1 MIYRLYIILVLYVI
15 CCTNVI
21 VGQDKPTSEST
32 SGGSSGD
39 GSVSASTVNSHAEGI
54 SGGEPQSHSTLDG
67 SASGEQSTTISPTV
81 QPDQEGGSTSTVPQ
95 DPTKE
100 SESLAIPNPVPLPP
114 GAAGDHVARIP
125 LPKLPSEDSESST
138 SVTDIEIKS
147 ALLKNYDGVKITGPC
162 RSYFRVFLVPHIT
175 VYVYATYDRIQ
186 LEPKFGPSDLIDI
199 SDLTNKCN
207 KDSDKHFKLVLYIK
221 ENILTLKWKVQ
232 DKDSQPTNINVDV
245 KKYRIPQLERPFTSI
260 QVHTVNT
267 KYGIIESKNYDINS
281 DIPEQCEAI
290 STNCFLSGSLDVEN
304 CYHCT
309 LLAKK
314 VDSKNECFN
323 YVSKEGKELINKN
336 VEEKNKTFKGEDEDL
351 DSNEQKLEESI
362 DNILSNIYK
371 IYENK
376 QDKEIKKSN
385 YNNKKELLSVEELN
399 NGLKNELLNYCSL
412 LKEVDTSGM
421 LDHHEIGNEIDIFNN
436 LTRLLRAHPGES
448 TYVLNE
454 KLRNP
459 ALCFKNINEWLVNK
473 KGLLLSKEKMKKLS
487 TSEYNMKDLEESEY
501 ERSISDDMFE
511 KDMNGV
517 IDLSLIDSEKKLKSP
532 YFRRNKYCN
541 NEYCDRWKDKTGCI
555 SKIEVEEQGNCG
567 LCWIF
572 ASKLHFET
580 IRCMRGYGHFRSSAL
595 YVANCSDRDSDEICY
610 VGSNPVEFLEI
621 VEETGFLPLESDVP
635 YYYTDAGNDCPEP
648 EKNWINLWGSTE
660 LLNHKSPRQRTSTRG
675 YISYESSNFSDNMDL
690 FIKIIK
696 REIQNKGSV
705 IAYIKT
711 ENVIDYD
718 FNGKGVH
725 NMCGDKEPDHA
736 ANIIGYGNYIDEEG
750 EKRSYWL
757 IRNSWGYYW
766 GDEGNFR
773 VDMYGPSYCKYNFIH
788 TVVVFKVDL
797 GIIEVP
803 KKEEESEYFSYFL
816 KYTPN
821 FLYNLF
827 FNNYTTN
834 EEHKLNNQPNMNQ
847 HNNKKNK
854 KENYISGQDEP
865 SNGKVESQEQNNKKT
880 EIYHILK
887 HIKDAKIK
895 RGLVKYGSLLETK
908 KQHTCSRTYS
918 IDPERHD
925 ECNKFCIDNWKTC
938 KDHYSPGYCLTKIY
952 TKDDNCFFCNV

>member
-1 MIYRLYIILVLYVI
+1 MVYRLFIILVLYVI

-21 VGQDKPTSEST
+21 VGQEKPPPDST
-32 SGGSSGD
+32 VGANPGDERESSGR
-39 GSVSASTVNSHAEGI
+39 VNN
-54 SGGEPQSHSTLDG
+54 P
-67 SASGEQSTTISPTV
+67 ASGEQGTTNSPTE
-81 QPDQEGGSTSTVPQ
+81 QPDQTRDRSSSVPQ
-95 DPTKE
+95 GSPRE
-100 SESLAIPNPVPLPP
+100 PVSPENPNPVTQIP
-114 GAAGDHVARIP
+114 GNGGALVTPIP
-125 LPKLPSEDSESST
+125 LPKLTLEDSESSK
-138 SVTDIEIKS
+138 SVTDIEVKS

-162 RSYFRVFLVPHIT
+162 RSYFRVMLVPHIT

-199 SDLTNKCN
+199 NDLTNKCN
-207 KDSDKHFKLVLYIK
+207 KDSNKYFKLVLYIK
-221 ENILTLKWKVQ
+221 NNILILKWKVQ
-232 DKDSQPTNINVDV
+232 DKDSKPTNIDVDV
-245 KKYRIPQLERPFTSI
+245 KKYKIPKLDRPFTSI
-260 QVHTVNT
+260 QVYTVNT
-267 KYGIIESKNYDINS
+267 EHGLIESKNYDINS
-281 DIPEQCEAI
+281 EIPEQCEAI
-290 STNCFLSGSLDVEN
+290 STNCFLNGSLDVEN

-314 VDSKNECFN
+314 VDSNNECFN
-323 YVSKEGKELINKN
+323 YVSKEAKELINKN
-336 VEEKNKTFKGEDEDL
+336 LEEKNKTFKGEDEDL

-371 IYENK
+371 IYESK
-376 QDKEIKKSN
+376 QDKERKKSH
-385 YNNKKELLSVEELN
+385 YNNKKELVTIEELN
-399 NGLKNELLNYCSL
+399 SVLKIELLNYCKL
-412 LKEVDTSGM
+412 LKEVDRSGM

-436 LTRLLRAHPGES
+436 LIRLLKAHPGES

-459 ALCFKNINEWLVNK
+459 ALCFKNIEEWLVNK
-473 KGLLLSKEKMKKLS
+473 KGLLLSNEKIQNLS
-487 TSEYNMKDLEESEY
+487 TTNYNVTDLEESEY
-501 ERSISDDMFE
+501 DYERFISDDMFE

-517 IDLSLIDSEKKLKSP
+517 IDLSLFDNEKKLKSP

-595 YVANCSDRDSDEICY
+595 YVANCSDRDSDEICF

-660 LLNHKSPRQRTSTRG
+660 LLNHKRPRQRMTTKG
-675 YISYESSNFSDNMDL
+675 YISYESSYFSDNMDL

-711 ENVIDYD
+711 ENVIDFD

-750 EKRSYWL
+750 EKKSYWL

-803 KKEEESEYFSYFL
+803 KKEKESEYFSYFL

-834 EEHKLNNQPNMNQ
+834 DEYKLNNRLKTNQ

-854 KENYISGQDEP
+854 KDRYISAQDEP
-865 SNGKVESQEQNNKKT
+865 PTDNVESQEENNKKT

-887 HIKDAKIK
+887 HIKDKKIK
-895 RGLVKYGSLLETK
+895 RGLVKYESLLETK
-908 KQHTCSRTYS
+908 KDHSCSRTHS
-918 IDPERHD
+918 IDPEKHE
-925 ECNKFCIDNWKTC
+925 ECNQFCIDNWKAC
-938 KDHYSPGYCLTKIY
+938 KDHYSPGYCLTKLY

>member
-1 MIYRLYIILVLYVI
+1 MIYRLYIILVLYVFY
-15 CCTNVI
+15 CTNVI
-21 VGQDKPTSEST
+21 VGQEKPPAGTT
-32 SGGSSGD
+32 AVSSGD
-39 GSVSASTVNSHAEGI
+39 KGESASTVNSPS
-54 SGGEPQSHSTLDG
+54 SGDQNPPS
-67 SASGEQSTTISPTV
+67 SPTV
-81 QPDQEGGSTSTVPQ
+81 EQDQARGSSSPVSQESPTVPA
-95 DPTKE
+95 PP
-100 SESLAIPNPVPLPP
+100 ANPNPVAQTP
-114 GAAGDHVARIP
+114 GNGANVTPIP
-125 LPKLPSEDSESST
+125 LPKLDLEDSKSSA
-138 SVTDIEIKS
+138 SVADIEVKS
-147 ALLKNYDGVKITGPC
+147 ALLKNYDGVRITGPC
-162 RSYFRVFLVPHIT
+162 RSYFRVILVPYIT

-186 LEPKFGPSDLIDI
+186 LEPKFGPSDLIDVN
-199 SDLTNKCN
+199 DLKNKCD
-207 KDSDKHFKLVLYIK
+207 KDSNKNFKLILYIK
-221 ENILTLKWKVQ
+221 DNLLTLKWKVQ
-232 DKDSQPTNINVDV
+232 DKDSKPTNIDVDI
-245 KKYRIPQLERPFTSI
+245 KKYKIPKLERPFTAI
-260 QVHTVNT
+260 QVYTVNT
-267 KYGIIESKNYDINS
+267 KHGLIESKNYDINS

-323 YVSKEGKELINKN
+323 YVSKESKELINKGL
-336 VEEKNKTFKGEDEDL
+336 EEKNKTFKGEDEDL

-376 QDKEIKKSN
+376 QNKERKEGHYS
-385 YNNKKELLSVEELN
+385 NKKELLTIEELDN
-399 NGLKNELLNYCSL
+399 VLKIELLNYCSL
-412 LKEVDTSGM
+412 LKEVDTSGI

-436 LTRLLRAHPGES
+436 LIRLLKAHPGES
-448 TYVLNE
+448 TYILNE

-459 ALCFKNINEWLVNK
+459 ALCFKNIEEWLVNK
-473 KGLLLSKEKMKKLS
+473 KGLLLSDEKMKDLS
-487 TSEYNMKDLEESEY
+487 TTNHNITDTEESEYDY

-511 KDMNGV
+511 KDVNGV
-517 IDLSLIDSEKKLKSP
+517 IDLSLINNEKKLKSP

-572 ASKLHFET
+572 ASKLHLET

-595 YVANCSDRDSDEICY
+595 YVANCSDRDSDEICF

-635 YYYTDAGNDCPEP
+635 YYYTEAGNECPDP
-648 EKNWINLWGSTE
+648 EKDWINLWGSTE
-660 LLNHKSPRQRTSTRG
+660 LLNHKSPRQRMSTKG
-675 YISYESSNFSDNMDL
+675 YISYESSNYSHNMDL

-711 ENVIDYD
+711 ENVIDFD

-725 NMCGDKEPDHA
+725 NMCGDNEPDHA

-750 EKRSYWL
+750 EKKSYWL

-773 VDMYGPSYCKYNFIH
+773 VDMYGPAHCKYNFIH
-788 TVVVFKVDL
+788 TVVVFKIDL

-803 KKEEESEYFSYFL
+803 KNEQESEYFSYFL

-827 FNNYTTN
+827 FNNYNTN
-834 EEHKLNNQPNMNQ
+834 DEHKLNNQPNANQ
-847 HNNKKNK
+847 HNNKKK
-854 KENYISGQDEP
+854 KKQRYISAQDEP
-865 SNGKVESQEQNNKKT
+865 STENVESQVQNTKKT

-887 HIKDAKIK
+887 HIKDTKIK
-895 RGLVKYGSLLETK
+895 RGLVKYGSLSETK
-908 KQHTCSRTYS
+908 KDHTCSRTYS
-918 IDPERHD
+918 IDQERHE
-925 ECNKFCIDNWKTC
+925 ECNKFCKDNWKTC
-938 KDHYSPGYCLTKIY
+938 KDHYSPGYCLTKLY